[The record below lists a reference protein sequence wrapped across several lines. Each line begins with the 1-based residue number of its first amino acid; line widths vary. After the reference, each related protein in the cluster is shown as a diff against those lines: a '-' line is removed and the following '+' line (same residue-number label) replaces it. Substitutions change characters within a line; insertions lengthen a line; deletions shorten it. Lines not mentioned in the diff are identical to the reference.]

1 METKKAWEL
10 FFRAYPSS
18 QAFALPLLK
27 DKQHKPAH
35 AEWYYTIVYNTLYA
49 DASLHYLCEK
59 IQSCEVW
66 LHRQITLENVFSPFG
81 CPYKRSAQPQD
92 SIKIFDSISTLGA
105 DWSRVQS

>member
-1 METKKAWEL
+1 MKKAWEL
-10 FFRAYPSS
+10 FLRAYRCS
-18 QAFALPLLK
+18 QAFALHLSK

-66 LHRQITLENVFSPFG
+66 LHRQVTSENVLFPFG

-92 SIKIFDSISTLGA
+92 SIKIDDPPSTWVA
-105 DWSRVQS
+105 DLSRVQS